1 MRRHAGPRARA
12 TGSGIGRSHVR
23 ISAVIDVEKRALRA
37 FEQNLLPSLK
47 RAMQINDRVCDKR
60 PQLFAGGEISLVDFA
75 VVDRLCPERL
85 ENAVVLADLR
95 LQFLC
100 EQDRL
105 HQIGNPQTG
114 ARCFI
119 AISRADSA
127 FGRSNFR
134 AAFS

>member
-1 MRRHAGPRARA
+1 MRRHTGPRARA

-23 ISAVIDVEKRALRA
+23 ISAVVDVEKRALRA
-37 FEQNLLPSLK
+37 LEQNLLPLLK
-47 RAMQINDRVCDKR
+47 RAMQIDDRVCDKR
-60 PQLFAGGEISLVDFA
+60 PQFFAGGEISLVDFA
-75 VVDRLCPERL
+75 IVDRLCAERL
-85 ENAVVLADLR
+85 QNAVVLADLR

-114 ARCFI
+114 ARRFI